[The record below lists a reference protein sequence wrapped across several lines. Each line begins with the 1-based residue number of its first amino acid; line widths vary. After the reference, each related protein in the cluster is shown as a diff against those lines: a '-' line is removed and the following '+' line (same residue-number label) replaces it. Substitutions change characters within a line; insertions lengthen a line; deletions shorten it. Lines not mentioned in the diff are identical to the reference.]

1 MARINNIESQTS
13 SNGSTTVNYENLIDK
28 GQCVFVSSSCR
39 GLIKHFNTFY
49 YLTHHMEDT
58 LNAFLLRYI
67 IIERFRTRI
76 KVNNWVSFYS
86 PVDARYEVIVNL
98 HSHLVDDG
106 VARVARPILVLKCAS
121 QDDDDD
127 ER

>member
-1 MARINNIESQTS
+1 M
-13 SNGSTTVNYENLIDK
+13 
-28 GQCVFVSSSCR
+28 FVSSSCR